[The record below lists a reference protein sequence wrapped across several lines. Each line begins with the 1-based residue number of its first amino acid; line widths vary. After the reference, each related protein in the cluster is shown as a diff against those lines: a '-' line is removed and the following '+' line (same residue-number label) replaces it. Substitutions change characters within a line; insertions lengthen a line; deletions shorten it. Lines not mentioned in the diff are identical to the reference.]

1 MSTINTNPINVNYPV
16 PGVNNNSQG
25 FRDNFASIVTNL
37 NAAGTEI
44 TDLQNKVVVKQAL
57 IGTTINNDMANTL
70 ISNASTRSFR
80 ATTYNLGNALSGTV
94 LVNTSLGD
102 VQYGTIAGNTTI
114 NFGSWAPAGTQSN
127 VQLNLSISNSLS
139 TITFPSNVT
148 LGATTLENYSNING
162 NVSVTVPYGVS
173 QLNYLIST
181 VDCGT
186 TLYISA
192 TNRPSQTTQIQQ
204 RLVPPTGF
212 QGDVNGDIAV
222 SPSVDQLTITGAN
235 TDPYLTTSGNTSQLY
250 TDLPIVFT
258 GTSLSGNIVVGTT
271 YYVRNVVSST
281 TFTVSSTIGGSNIA
295 IGSNV
300 SGTTMLGN
308 PVSYVYIATDTYN
321 STLYSKSVISTGGG
335 SNVYVANTT
344 VSTDVLTTLSTG
356 TLIANLPITFSGTT
370 FGDISANTTYYV
382 RNVVNGTTFTVSST
396 PGGSNVTLSTASGNM
411 TAVPQYVTLNSTSSL
426 AVNSPI
432 IFDANIGGLV
442 NVGGLQS
449 NTVYYIKSVVD
460 GSNITISQSRT
471 NGVADSNI
479 VIMGANS
486 TATTAT
492 AYVGND
498 IWKRIQLTNW

>member
-44 TDLQNKVVVKQAL
+44 TDRQNKVVVKQAL

-94 LVNTSLGD
+94 LVNTSLAD
-102 VQYGTIAGNTTI
+102 VQYGTIAANTTI

-127 VQLNLSISNSLS
+127 VQLNLSISNTLS

-148 LGATTLENYSNING
+148 LGATTLENYSNVNG
-162 NVSVTVPYGVS
+162 NTSVTVPYGVT

-186 TLYISA
+186 TLSISA
-192 TNRPSQTTQIQQ
+192 TNRPIQSTQIQQ

-222 SPSVDQLTITGAN
+222 GPSVDQLTITGAN

-281 TFTVSSTIGGSNIA
+281 TFTVASSIGGANIA
-295 IGSNV
+295 IGANLT
-300 SGTTMLGN
+300 GTTMLAN
-308 PVSYVYIATDTYN
+308 PVSYVYIASDTYN
-321 STLYSKSVISTGGG
+321 STACVTSVTNTFSTG
-335 SNVYVANTT
+335 NVI
-344 VSTDVLTTLSTG
+344 TLSG
-356 TLIANLPITFSGTT
+356 NLSSITS
-370 FGDISANTTYYV
+370 
-382 RNVVNGTTFTVSST
+382 
-396 PGGSNVTLSTASGNM
+396 
-411 TAVPQYVTLNSTSSL
+411 
-426 AVNSPI
+426 AVNAPI
-432 IFDANIGGLV
+432 IFAANMGGLI
-442 NVGGLQS
+442 S
-449 NTVYYIKSVVD
+449 NTVYYIKTVASP
-460 GSNITISQSRT
+460 NITVSQSRT
-471 NGVADSNI
+471 NGVADSVVVLTSNT
-479 VIMGANS
+479 V
-486 TATTAT
+486 ATSAT
-492 AYVGND
+492 YYVGND
-498 IWKRIQLTNW
+498 IWKRIQLNNW

>member
-94 LVNTSLGD
+94 LVNTSLAD
-102 VQYGTIAGNTTI
+102 VQYGTIAANTTI

-127 VQLNLSISNSLS
+127 VQLNLSISNTLS

-148 LGATTLENYSNING
+148 LGATTLENYSNVNG
-162 NVSVTVPYGVS
+162 NTSVTVPYGVT

-186 TLYISA
+186 TLSISA
-192 TNRPSQTTQIQQ
+192 TNRPIQSTQIQQ

-212 QGDVNGDIAV
+212 QGDVNDRIAV
-222 SPSVDQLTITGAN
+222 GPSVDQLTITGAN

-281 TFTVSSTIGGSNIA
+281 TFTVASSIGGANIA
-295 IGSNV
+295 IGANLT
-300 SGTTMLGN
+300 GTTMLAN
-308 PVSYVYIATDTYN
+308 PVSYVYIASDTYN
-321 STLYSKSVISTGGG
+321 STACVTSVTNTFSTG
-335 SNVYVANTT
+335 NVI
-344 VSTDVLTTLSTG
+344 TLSG
-356 TLIANLPITFSGTT
+356 NLSSITS
-370 FGDISANTTYYV
+370 
-382 RNVVNGTTFTVSST
+382 
-396 PGGSNVTLSTASGNM
+396 
-411 TAVPQYVTLNSTSSL
+411 
-426 AVNSPI
+426 AVNAPI
-432 IFDANIGGLV
+432 IFAANMGGLI
-442 NVGGLQS
+442 S
-449 NTVYYIKSVVD
+449 NTVYYIKTVASP
-460 GSNITISQSRT
+460 NITVSQSRT
-471 NGVADSNI
+471 NGVADSVVVLTSNT
-479 VIMGANS
+479 V
-486 TATTAT
+486 ATSAT
-492 AYVGND
+492 YYVGND
-498 IWKRIQLTNW
+498 IWKRIQLNNW

>member
-94 LVNTSLGD
+94 LVNTSLAD
-102 VQYGTIAGNTTI
+102 VQYGTIAANTTI

-127 VQLNLSISNSLS
+127 VQLNLSISNTLS

-148 LGATTLENYSNING
+148 LGATTLENYSNVNG
-162 NVSVTVPYGVS
+162 NTSVTVPYGVT

-186 TLYISA
+186 TLSISA
-192 TNRPSQTTQIQQ
+192 TNRPIQSTQIQQ

-222 SPSVDQLTITGAN
+222 GPSVDQLTITGAN

-281 TFTVSSTIGGSNIA
+281 TFTVASSIGGANIA
-295 IGSNV
+295 IGANLT
-300 SGTTMLGN
+300 GTTMLAN
-308 PVSYVYIATDTYN
+308 PVSYVYIASDTYN
-321 STLYSKSVISTGGG
+321 STACVTSVTNTFSTG
-335 SNVYVANTT
+335 NVI
-344 VSTDVLTTLSTG
+344 TLSG
-356 TLIANLPITFSGTT
+356 NLSSITS
-370 FGDISANTTYYV
+370 
-382 RNVVNGTTFTVSST
+382 
-396 PGGSNVTLSTASGNM
+396 
-411 TAVPQYVTLNSTSSL
+411 
-426 AVNSPI
+426 AVNAPI
-432 IFDANIGGLV
+432 IFAANMGGLI
-442 NVGGLQS
+442 S
-449 NTVYYIKSVVD
+449 NTVYYIKTVASP
-460 GSNITISQSRT
+460 NITVSQSRT
-471 NGVADSNI
+471 NGVADSVVVLTSNT
-479 VIMGANS
+479 V
-486 TATTAT
+486 ATSAT
-492 AYVGND
+492 YYVGND
-498 IWKRIQLTNW
+498 IWKRIQLNNW

>member
-102 VQYGTIAGNTTI
+102 VQYGTIAANTTI

-300 SGTTMLGN
+300 SGTTMLAN
-308 PVSYVYIATDTYN
+308 PTSYVYIATDTYN
-321 STLYSKSVISTGGG
+321 STIYTRSVLS
-335 SNVYVANTT
+335 TT
-344 VSTDVLTTLSTG
+344 VSTNAITLDSPDTTNLT
-356 TLIANLPITFSGTT
+356 
-370 FGDISANTTYYV
+370 
-382 RNVVNGTTFTVSST
+382 VN
-396 PGGSNVTLSTASGNM
+396 A
-411 TAVPQYVTLNSTSSL
+411 
-426 AVNSPI
+426 PI
-432 IFDANIGGLV
+432 IFTANIGGLV
-442 NVGGLQS
+442 A
-449 NTVYYIKSVVD
+449 NTVYYIKTAS
-460 GSNITISQSRT
+460 SPNITVSQSRS
-471 NGVADSNI
+471 NGVADS
-479 VIMGANS
+479 VVVLSSNS
-486 TATTAT
+486 VATSAT
-492 AYVGND
+492 IYVGND